1 MEESKEASETPM
13 PTMANLFDEKAAS
26 SFSLFKFLPSNAA
39 EANETP
45 KKEEEDETPK
55 KEEDNETPKKEE
67 DIETS
72 ENETSEDDETS
83 VEEDTPEKEESSES
97 ETPAKDETSEEMDV
111 IPLSKAPIESSIPA
125 EPRSTSKYPIKN
137 D

>member
-45 KKEEEDETPK
+45 KKEEED
-55 KEEDNETPKKEE
+55 ETPKKEE

>member
-39 EANETP
+39 EAN
-45 KKEEEDETPK
+45 ETPK

>member
-1 MEESKEASETPM
+1 MEEAKEASETPM

-39 EANETP
+39 EAN
-45 KKEEEDETPK
+45 ETPK

>member
-45 KKEEEDETPK
+45 KKEE
-55 KEEDNETPKKEE
+55 DNETPKKEE

-97 ETPAKDETSEEMDV
+97 KTPAKDETSEEMDV